1 MALSSGSVTL
11 SVAVFL
17 ASEEKGGGSL
27 TSGILLT
34 CESLESLETA
44 PVHCQF
50 LCGVY
55 QGLDEYAIRIHSLRC
70 SRGGLCFFLGRPRP
84 NRGKKNVCQK
94 GESPELISKLY
105 F

>member
-55 QGLDEYAIRIHSLRC
+55 QGLDEYGIESIAC
-70 SRGGLCFFLGRPRP
+70 SVAAAGSVFFWVVLD
-84 NRGKKNVCQK
+84 QI
-94 GESPELISKLY
+94 GERKMFARRAKVLS
-105 F
+105 